1 MAIDTAERER
11 RRAFLEAHY
20 KAENDNDLDAIMAT
34 FSDGAEMI
42 YNQQSFADHDSIRQ
56 AHAYMGFSAVGAFR
70 GLRAIVERE
79 HFTPEE
85 IVVEGRL
92 CGRQVGD
99 FQGYPP
105 TNTEVEL
112 PYVAFYRFDGSGKL
126 VSERVVMNLGPLAH
140 VPTWKP
146 E

>member
-1 MAIDTAERER
+1 
-11 RRAFLEAHY
+11 
-20 KAENDNDLDAIMAT
+20 
-34 FSDGAEMI
+34 
-42 YNQQSFADHDSIRQ
+42 FADHDSIRQ

-92 CGRQVGD
+92 CGRQVGE
-99 FQGYPP
+99 FQGHPP

-112 PYVAFYRFDGSGKL
+112 PYVPFYRCDGAGKL
-126 VSERVVMNLGPLAH
+126 VCERVVMTPGPLAA
-140 VPTWKP
+140 VPTWNP